1 MKLLKVYKTD
11 NDLIID
17 TTDGYRVCKLRH
29 SNFVD
34 MDALESKCK
43 SLIGKNI
50 ETTAFQHER
59 YGATYFYKINE
70 ISSSKESLE
79 ELKKELIKK
88 IPLKQKFKRHS
99 SQKIFGPPGTGKTT
113 FLLSQIKEHVDK
125 GVKPENIAFISFTN
139 AL

>member
-43 SLIGKNI
+43 
-50 ETTAFQHER
+50 
-59 YGATYFYKINE
+59 
-70 ISSSKESLE
+70 
-79 ELKKELIKK
+79 
-88 IPLKQKFKRHS
+88 
-99 SQKIFGPPGTGKTT
+99 
-113 FLLSQIKEHVDK
+113 
-125 GVKPENIAFISFTN
+125 
-139 AL
+139 